1 MIGLDTNVLVRILV
15 DDDVHQNQRA
25 RALLEQQR
33 PEARYFVG
41 AVVLAETEWLLRNK
55 LGYSAQTV
63 RNLIQTMLE
72 TIQLVVEYEPELL
85 DWLNAENS
93 SKVQLSDYLISWSHR
108 NLGCSHT
115 LTFDK
120 KAAATIPSLELLS

>member
-15 DDDVHQNQRA
+15 DDDVQQNKRA
-25 RALLEQQR
+25 RALLEDQR
-33 PEARYFVG
+33 QGTRYFVG

-55 LGYSAQTV
+55 LGYSAQTI

-72 TIQLVVEYEPELL
+72 TSQLVVEYELNLL
-85 DWLNAENS
+85 GWLNAESS

-108 NLGCSHT
+108 DLGCSHT
-115 LTFDK
+115 FTLDK
-120 KAAATIPSLELLS
+120 RAASQIPGMELLQ